1 MTTET
6 SKLSCHK
13 SVPVS
18 LRPWILGGLFVLLAM
33 VALLSFNARLD
44 TFLWRG
50 TRWLLGNQDAYVW
63 KDFKV
68 DPATQLDAPWYRT
81 MEPPGHGRIYHW
93 TEKAWRIF
101 RDLGEPYTTA
111 LLVAVVWIYDRRGWR
126 AGALLAIVAT
136 LTGLVSVLIRMVA
149 GRLRPDGHFASGLLN
164 DGVNYWE
171 LFRGFGRAGDLS
183 FPSGHATLAFA
194 TAAVLA
200 YLSPRGRWLFFFIA
214 AGCSLGRVVMQAHFY
229 SDVLCGG
236 FLGLALGTYLVR
248 RLDAIMA
255 PPAIPYTRPS

>member
-1 MTTET
+1 MTAET
-6 SKLSCHK
+6 NQLSSQK

-18 LRPWILGGLFVLLAM
+18 LRSWLVGGMLVVLATIS
-33 VALLSFNARLD
+33 LLSFDARLD

-50 TRWLLGNQDAYVW
+50 TRWLMGTQDAYVW
-63 KDFKV
+63 TDFKV
-68 DPATQLDAPWYRT
+68 DPATQPDAPWYRT

-101 RDLGEPYTTA
+101 RDLGEPWTTA

-126 AGALLAIVAT
+126 AGALLVIVASV
-136 LTGLVSVLIRMVA
+136 TGLVSVLIRMGA

-164 DGVNYWE
+164 DGGNYWE
-171 LFRGFGRAGDLS
+171 FLRGFGRSGDLS

-236 FLGLALGTYLVR
+236 FLGFALGTYLVR
-248 RLDAIMA
+248 RLDVVLGL
-255 PPAIPYTRPS
+255 PSELRP